1 MQIDGWVE
9 RRDEL
14 TDDIEGIL
22 SVYYYCSKVLLSVD
36 RYTDMVV
43 TCLA

>member
-22 SVYYYCSKVLLSVD
+22 SVYYCSEVLIVS
-36 RYTDMVV
+36 RQIYYMVV
-43 TCLA
+43 ACLA